1 MAEEK
6 FGVREGLMA
15 FAGLAMLIGLGA
27 RLSGCAEENGRA
39 QNAAEEQGEVA
50 AINDVPPPAQQEV
63 APQNDGY
70 EGSDWIKRE
79 QVDPMT
85 DEKSVYF
92 LLGYSPRIM
101 VVCLGGGSVG
111 LSLDV
116 EGLLGRTNFPKLRQM
131 VGDQATYAPIN
142 MLVRLDDAK
151 PSSQE
156 WSLHLSKEFIKPQGD
171 GVEFFKSL
179 RGHER
184 LVIRPDQLGNYSY
197 DIKGADSVYEE
208 MAAACKS

>member
-1 MAEEK
+1 
-6 FGVREGLMA
+6 MA
-15 FAGLAMLIGLGA
+15 FAGLAVLVGLGA
-27 RLSGCAEENGRA
+27 RLSGCAEKNGQA
-39 QNAAEEQGEVA
+39 QNAADKQGEIA
-50 AINDVPPPAQQEV
+50 PITDPSPPAQREV
-63 APQNDGY
+63 APQSDGY
-70 EGSDWIKRE
+70 AGSDWIKRE
-79 QVDPMT
+79 QVDSMT

-116 EGLLGRTNFPKLRQM
+116 EGLLGPTNFPKLREM
-131 VGDQATYAPIN
+131 VGGQATYAPIN
-142 MLVRLDDAK
+142 MLVRLDNAK

-179 RGHER
+179 RGHSR
-184 LVIRPDQLGNYSY
+184 LVLRPDQMGTYSY
-197 DIKGADSVYEE
+197 DIKGADSVYRE
-208 MAAACKS
+208 MVAACKS

>member
-1 MAEEK
+1 MRNLKVAA
-6 FGVREGLMA
+6 VLASIA
-15 FAGLAMLIGLGA
+15 FALQACDA
-27 RLSGCAEENGRA
+27 PKEVQNGRQETA
-39 QNAAEEQGEVA
+39 P
-50 AINDVPPPAQQEV
+50 INDAPSPSLPDV

-70 EGSDWIKRE
+70 AGSDWIKRE
-79 QVDPMT
+79 QIDPMT

-116 EGLLGRTNFPKLRQM
+116 EGLLGRTNFPKLREM
-131 VGDQATYAPIN
+131 VGSQATYAPIN
-142 MLVRLDDAK
+142 MLVRLDDAQ

-171 GVEFFKSL
+171 GVEFFKSM
-179 RGHER
+179 RGHKR
-184 LVIRPDQLGNYSY
+184 LVIRPDQMGTYSY
-197 DIKGADSVYEE
+197 DITGANSVYEE
-208 MAAACKS
+208 MLATCKSQ

>member
-1 MAEEK
+1 
-6 FGVREGLMA
+6 MA
-15 FAGLAMLIGLGA
+15 FAGLALLIGLGA
-27 RLSGCAEENGRA
+27 RLSGCTEENA
-39 QNAAEEQGEVA
+39 QAPSAAEEKGEVA
-50 AINDVPPPAQQEV
+50 PINDAPLPVQQEV

-70 EGSDWIKRE
+70 AGSDWIKRE

-101 VVCLGGGSVG
+101 VVCLEGGSVG

-131 VGDQATYAPIN
+131 VGGQATYAPIN

-156 WSLHLSKEFIKPQGD
+156 WSLHLAKEFIKPEGD

-179 RGHER
+179 QGHSK
-184 LVIRPDQLGNYSY
+184 LVLRPDQMGTYSY
-197 DIKGADSVYEE
+197 DIRGAESVYRE
-208 MAAACKS
+208 MVVACN

>member
-1 MAEEK
+1 MSANDDEDELNWGERLLAISFLIAIVFGWMYFDSESDEK
-6 FGVREGLMA
+6 QPSGTLAREKSA
-15 FAGLAMLIGLGA
+15 APP
-27 RLSGCAEENGRA
+27 LS
-39 QNAAEEQGEVA
+39 
-50 AINDVPPPAQQEV
+50 QQEAV
-63 APQNDGY
+63 PQNDGY
-70 EGSDWIKRE
+70 AGSDWIKRE

-85 DEKSVYF
+85 DKKSVYF

-116 EGLLGRTNFPKLRQM
+116 EGLLGRTNFPKLREM
-131 VGDQATYAPIN
+131 VGSQATYAPIN

-179 RGHER
+179 RGHGR
-184 LVIRPDQLGNYSY
+184 LVIRPDQLGTYSY
-197 DIKGADSVYEE
+197 DIKGVDSVYEE
-208 MAAACKS
+208 MVGACKAS